1 MNKDFLEGLLD
12 IDFASFVLEG
22 IECSSF
28 SFMYF
33 IGFRRF
39 LRVFHSICFLRLVL
53 RNLFLLEGLE
63 SMTITGAICVILVVR
78 II

>member
-1 MNKDFLEGLLD
+1 
-12 IDFASFVLEG
+12 
-22 IECSSF
+22 
-28 SFMYF
+28 
-33 IGFRRF
+33 
-39 LRVFHSICFLRLVL
+39 LRLVL